1 MEPQPINEDV
11 ISTEIIDILKDYPKI
26 QNYITEN
33 WGTLRLRDYFDF
45 LLTDTE
51 TVNGPRAGFS
61 LEVAD
66 AILSLSLAHLFILEQ
81 NGLVKEDNWPSP
93 KEFAIT
99 KWDLPKNF

>member
-26 QNYITEN
+26 QNFITEN
-33 WGTLRLRDYFDF
+33 WGTLKLRDYFDF
-45 LLTDTE
+45 LLTDTV
-51 TVNGPRAGFS
+51 TRDGPRAGFS

-81 NGLVKEDNWPSP
+81 NGIVKDDWPSP
-93 KEFAIT
+93 KEFTVT